1 MTENYRFTY
10 LSCQTCRERVNC
22 GQCASL
28 LEQALMRMEGV
39 RGATI
44 QMATRQVFVDADMGE
59 SDLLDCFEDIGI
71 FVD

>member
-1 MTENYRFTY
+1 MTGNYDITY
-10 LSCQTCRERVNC
+10 LPCQTCRERVNC
-22 GQCASL
+22 DQCASL
-28 LEQALMRMEGV
+28 LEQALMRVEGV
-39 RGATI
+39 RGAAI